1 MYYRKTIALL
11 LGLSLSVGL
20 LSGCAKREKADPA
33 LGLGLLNQ
41 VAIKEKEPTDV
52 EEQPASS
59 TKTAFPVLSD
69 YTQYA
74 VLEESAEGQADST
87 APTVPGTS
95 APIGD
100 LGKQGQT
107 EPAKGTSWTV
117 YRGVVQN
124 EAAAS
129 DPGASQY
136 LYLYRLEAEG
146 SVIAYATD
154 TAGNRVG
161 QVESN
166 LNDETRQASLLEGVQ
181 EIQSWAP
188 CEGTHYARNMEM
200 LYGAKLDDQ
209 TVLYVGQ
216 DQKSGQLQFYDEAG
230 NLTALWKTE
239 YKFGAGLDFSTQTDI
254 PLGEE
259 APAPVHA
266 ETEPE
271 KPTEVPAESDG
282 ETGPEKPTEE
292 TTEPPEEP
300 GPQEQKKGLPV
311 WALILAALGGLAL
324 GGLTAVLLRPKK
336 ENAKMPKENAKSES
350 AGIKVGALHN
360 IGRRSGQQDSYD
372 VVKCGNGLLAVVADG
387 MGGLSDGDKV
397 SQKIVAT
404 FHEDAARVRPGHS
417 FDALYQMV
425 GHANREVNRM
435 LGSSLQGKCGS
446 TLLAVLLENDQMQWT
461 AVGDSRIYLYRG
473 GSLLQVNRE
482 HTYKIE
488 LLERAV
494 NGEMSFA
501 DMRSD
506 SQLGRVCSYLGMGRL
521 KHVDGSLNMVKLLP
535 GDRVLLMSDGVFN
548 TLSEEEI
555 AAVLRRH
562 EDVDQAAQILE
573 KQVLGKQSPTQ
584 DNFTCVIL
592 KV

>member
-1 MYYRKTIALL
+1 MYYKRTIALL

-20 LSGCAKREKADPA
+20 LSGCKKQEEAEETTQPSSSTETTASVNEKTETIAGMLVIGNDTKAEDPKMASPVDADYTEY
-33 LGLGLLNQ
+33 
-41 VAIKEKEPTDV
+41 AILEEP
-52 EEQPASS
+52 EAAPEAAASS
-59 TKTAFPVLSD
+59 VSKELTAVGD
-69 YTQYA
+69 IGT
-74 VLEESAEGQADST
+74 GT
-87 APTVPGTS
+87 APKE
-95 APIGD
+95 A
-100 LGKQGQT
+100 
-107 EPAKGTSWTV
+107 ERTSWTV
-117 YRGVVQN
+117 YRGSAQN
-124 EAAAS
+124 KTE
-129 DPGASQY
+129 DPDAPQN
-136 LYLYRLEAEG
+136 LYLYRLEAG
-146 SVIAYATD
+146 DSVLIFSTD
-154 TAGNRVG
+154 PAGNPVG
-161 QVESN
+161 ALESN
-166 LNDETRQASLLEGVQ
+166 LNDEAQAQLLEAVRG
-181 EIQSWAP
+181 IQSQSWKPCDDGHWAKNP
-188 CEGTHYARNMEM
+188 AM
-200 LYGAKLDDQ
+200 LYSAKLSGN
-209 TVLYVGQ
+209 TVLYA
-216 DQKSGQLQFYDEAG
+216 DQGKKNGQLQVYDEAG
-230 NLTALWKTE
+230 NLTGVWKTE
-239 YKFGAGLDFSTQTDI
+239 LKWGSGLSWSEETEI

-259 APAPVHA
+259 TPAPVPP

-271 KPTEVPAESDG
+271 KSG
-282 ETGPEKPTEE
+282 EAP
-292 TTEPPEEP
+292 TEPPKVEP
-300 GPQEQKKGLPV
+300 PQEQKKGLPV

-324 GGLTAVLLRPKK
+324 GGLTAVLLRLKK

-350 AGIKVGALHN
+350 AGIQVGSLHN

-562 EDVDQAAQILE
+562 EDVDQAAQVLE

-592 KV
+592 KA